1 MSNDDPGTSTS
12 PQSLISSCITAILWP
27 SLSIWRVQ
35 SEYHLM
41 IDTQYSVNWTR
52 IHFSFS
58 RNYISKLVSTSVG
71 LKVFLFSR
79 STPLKKICKIFF
91 LAACVTSGNPDQEW
105 NLGPLQW
112 KHGVLITVPPGKSH
126 KNKIL
131 SGAQLHNMDK
141 SGTDLGVAG
150 RGSTERVLLS
160 WKAPWIPHGK
170 LERPSAELWGY
181 KEFVKILIFLIK
193 LKHPFTNPS
202 IQTTLPEPLQ
212 CEMLYQILGQWQ

>member
-1 MSNDDPGTSTS
+1 MNLKDSQSSLTCLCSFVNFFYRGLKDICNHYKFVISSSSQGVKDFVRWIGSIHWRFPRKYISMLLARNPLMSNDDPGTSTS

-79 STPLKKICKIFF
+79 STPLKNICKIFF
-91 LAACVTSGNPDQEW
+91 FGCMRDQWEPRPGMEP
-105 NLGPLQW
+105 GPLAVEAW
-112 KHGVLITVPPGKSH
+112 SPNHCTPREVP
-126 KNKIL
+126 
-131 SGAQLHNMDK
+131 
-141 SGTDLGVAG
+141 
-150 RGSTERVLLS
+150 
-160 WKAPWIPHGK
+160 
-170 LERPSAELWGY
+170 
-181 KEFVKILIFLIK
+181 
-193 LKHPFTNPS
+193 
-202 IQTTLPEPLQ
+202 
-212 CEMLYQILGQWQ
+212 